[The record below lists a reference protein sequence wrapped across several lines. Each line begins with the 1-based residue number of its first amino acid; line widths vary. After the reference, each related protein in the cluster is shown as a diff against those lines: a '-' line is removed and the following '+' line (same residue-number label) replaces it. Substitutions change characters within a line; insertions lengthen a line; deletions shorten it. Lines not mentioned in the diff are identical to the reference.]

1 MSTELGSGSI
11 KKDPLEYKKIT
22 TFFVPLDF
30 RNLVALK
37 RKEGKVKNLS
47 KLIRLLVRYAADHKD
62 NIGPIPSYPDK
73 VSLIQTNIAIR
84 DMMLLDEFSKRF
96 NVSRSDVVIYL
107 LEKYFNGEIEVSE

>member
-1 MSTELGSGSI
+1 MRRGSI
-11 KKDPLEYKKIT
+11 NEDPLEYKKVT

-30 RNLVALK
+30 RNLVVLK

-47 KLIRLLVRYAADHKD
+47 KLIRLLIRYAADHAD

-84 DMMLLDEFSKRF
+84 DTMLLDELAGRF
-96 NVSRSDVVIYL
+96 NVTRSDVVIYL
-107 LEKYFNGEIEVSE
+107 LEKYFNGEIEVGE